1 MAGSKKG
8 FIDFDD
14 GCWIQFGLVTSLRC
28 WSPILVNI
36 TLQATP
42 LIPKEVIVRNKK
54 DVSDNRI
61 RCQMNAVDISE
72 NSHDVD
78 NTNISYG
85 PYGHTYLEDLKVKNR
100 LRLSRCALKRADS
113 ETSSIFRHGLV
124 MVPPWD
130 SFSR

>member
-1 MAGSKKG
+1 MAGLKKG
-8 FIDFDD
+8 FIGFDD

-78 NTNISYG
+78 NTNISHG
-85 PYGHTYLEDLKVKNR
+85 PYGHKYLEDLKVKKQAEAQP
-100 LRLSRCALKRADS
+100 LCSKTSRFRNFLNF
-113 ETSSIFRHGLV
+113 SSWSRHGTIMGYL
-124 MVPPWD
+124 
-130 SFSR
+130 